1 MGTKALPHA
10 GIGVPSYA
18 WSSSPLRRYTDL
30 VNQWQIIACAKHGRT
45 AALAAPFKPRDTELF
60 AIISAFDATY
70 AAYNGYQQGMERFW
84 TLKYLHQQGITEL
97 VVSVFKEI
105 PGGVL
110 VRADDLPLVLPVM
123 GVPGLPRGARL
134 RIRLGTVDEIA
145 LDVSGTLLER
155 LDNEADAD
163 GTPAQEPEGEDD
175 DAPVGPIAL
184 AMDLSDPEPAAD
196 TAATP

>member
-1 MGTKALPHA
+1 
-10 GIGVPSYA
+10 
-18 WSSSPLRRYTDL
+18 

-110 VRADDLPLVLPVM
+110 VRAEELPLVLPVM
-123 GVPGLPRGARL
+123 GALGLPRGARL

-155 LDNEADAD
+155 LDSDAL
-163 GTPAQEPEGEDD
+163 TPDAAQEQEAEGEDD

-184 AMDLSDPEPAAD
+184 AMDLSDPDVAAETPAA
-196 TAATP
+196 P